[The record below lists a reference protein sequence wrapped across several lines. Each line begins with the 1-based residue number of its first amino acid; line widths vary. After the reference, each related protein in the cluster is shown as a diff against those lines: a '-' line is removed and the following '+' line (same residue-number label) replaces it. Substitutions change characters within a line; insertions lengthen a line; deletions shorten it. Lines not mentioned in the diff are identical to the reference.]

1 MRGTNAQVDRVAY
14 QPTYKNDTACLQRR
28 DQQFFIN
35 AQMQPFAYLVPALYL
50 NGSVTTVLPLGNL
63 STGSQLSLG
72 TLVEGEIRS
81 EPGFEPA
88 LSGKVKYG
96 YDYTTDDGS
105 TPIELTWTGIQY
117 GNAELASQITADPI
131 SSGKSLPYGSF
142 YSIFNIVF
150 RGGDAKY
157 KDLQNYIYVGAEA
170 VSDSDT
176 PSEFLVGVKVMKVV
190 PRKTNVTIGHE
201 FP

>member
-1 MRGTNAQVDRVAY
+1 MCVSFDVAVRSDRII
-14 QPTYKNDTACLQRR
+14 Q
-28 DQQFFIN
+28 
-35 AQMQPFAYLVPALYL
+35 
-50 NGSVTTVLPLGNL
+50 LPLGNL

-81 EPGFEPA
+81 EPGVRSSSRFPQYMFADENLVQFEPA

-96 YDYTTDDGS
+96 YDYTTVDPNEFITRPDLTATIFPDDGS

-117 GNAELASQITADPI
+117 GNAELASITADPA
-131 SSGKSLPYGSF
+131 SSDKSLPYGSF

-170 VSDSDT
+170 VSGSDT
-176 PSEFLVGVKVMKVV
+176 PGEFLVGVKVMKVSTATMGATSR
-190 PRKTNVTIGHE
+190 P
-201 FP
+201 

>member
-1 MRGTNAQVDRVAY
+1 
-14 QPTYKNDTACLQRR
+14 
-28 DQQFFIN
+28 
-35 AQMQPFAYLVPALYL
+35 MQPFAYLVPALYL

-72 TLVEGEIRS
+72 KLVEGEIRS

-96 YDYTTDDGS
+96 YDYTTVDPNEFITRPDLTATIFPDAGS
-105 TPIELTWTGIQY
+105 TPIELTWTGVQY
-117 GNAELASQITADPI
+117 GNAELASITADPA

-176 PSEFLVGVKVMKVV
+176 PGEFLVGVKVMKVV
-190 PRKTNVTIGHE
+190 PRKTNITIGHE

>member
-1 MRGTNAQVDRVAY
+1 MYVA
-14 QPTYKNDTACLQRR
+14 DER
-28 DQQFFIN
+28 
-35 AQMQPFAYLVPALYL
+35 LV
-50 NGSVTTVLPLGNL
+50 
-63 STGSQLSLG
+63 Q
-72 TLVEGEIRS
+72 
-81 EPGFEPA
+81 FEPA

-96 YDYTTDDGS
+96 YDYTTVDPNEFITRPDLTATIFPDDGS

-117 GNAELASQITADPI
+117 GNAELASVSTGKKRQPAVAAQLRVYQITADPT

-170 VSDSDT
+170 VSGSDT
-176 PSEFLVGVKVMKVV
+176 PGEFLVGVKVMKVSTLTMGATSR
-190 PRKTNVTIGHE
+190 P
-201 FP
+201 